1 MPTWCAAMKN
11 LGTTISNLLRNQK
24 PISESSLG
32 DGFLHT
38 RLFRLGGRRPHIYI
52 YQTIGMQ
59 VTSYLRG
66 KGLSI
71 VQYIDDRFAVCPR
84 RTNFESDDKTQ
95 SHTQRDPLQ
104 MACLIVTELTTL
116 GYTLAINKCQLV
128 PTTVVRYLGF
138 IVDSSKQAYLLPSD
152 KKKTFIEIRETILK
166 ADAVDVKTL
175 QRFAGKCVS
184 MAIAIPGAKLYTRE
198 VNFAISQC
206 TKNSRRAAISHEL
219 RQELEHWRFIDDWLG

>member
-1 MPTWCAAMKN
+1 M
-11 LGTTISNLLRNQK
+11 
-24 PISESSLG
+24 G

-52 YQTIGMQ
+52 YQTIRMQ
-59 VTSYLRG
+59 VTSYLRE

-71 VQYIDDRFAVCPR
+71 DQYIDDRFAVCPR
-84 RTNFESDDKTQ
+84 RTNFEPDDKTQ

-104 MACLIVTELTTL
+104 MACVI

-175 QRFAGKCVS
+175 QRFTGKCVS
-184 MAIAIPGAKLYTRE
+184 MAIAIPGAKLYTLE

-206 TKNSRRAAISHEL
+206 TKKK
-219 RQELEHWRFIDDWLG
+219 

>member
-1 MPTWCAAMKN
+1 
-11 LGTTISNLLRNQK
+11 
-24 PISESSLG
+24 
-32 DGFLHT
+32 
-38 RLFRLGGRRPHIYI
+38 
-52 YQTIGMQ
+52 MQ

>member
-38 RLFRLGGRRPHIYI
+38 RLFRLGGRRPHIYIYI

-116 GYTLAINKCQLV
+116 GYTLAINKCHLV

-206 TKNSRRAAISHEL
+206 TKNSKRAAISHKL
-219 RQELEHWRFIDDWLG
+219 RQELEHWRFIDD